1 MPSKTTI
8 ILTTYFCVK
17 MKEGGN
23 MVLPVVAIVGRPNVG
38 KSTIFNRIVGSRVSI
53 VEDEPG
59 ITRDRIYSSGEW
71 LTRKLVMNH
80 L

>member
-23 MVLPVVAIVGRPNVG
+23 MVLPVVAIVG
-38 KSTIFNRIVGSRVSI
+38 
-53 VEDEPG
+53 
-59 ITRDRIYSSGEW
+59 SSKRW
-71 LTRKLVMNH
+71 KVYNF
-80 L
+80 